1 VTAAATAEDVT
12 PDAPEASGGLLVGIA
27 LHNRTGGDATGV
39 RLRLPVPAGTRV
51 DAPAGGAAPPVVTA
65 DGVAPAVTW
74 TGIGVGAGERAGPFS
89 CRLVPAPGEDG
100 AAVFRRAAGTPEV
113 TWPGAAPGAVVAPT
127 LRLNGLWGE
136 SGLRRTALP
145 GGLVVLT
152 RERPETA
159 TVSLMLGV
167 RAGSR
172 DEDDATSGGSHWL
185 EHAHFLGTARRPS
198 NQALFAPVQ
207 NTGGQ
212 MNAST
217 SFEWTNYYNTVPAEE
232 FDLALDVLADQLL
245 NSTFPRAAFD
255 RERQVVVE
263 EVKRAYDDPASRATR
278 EFLKLVFQVSP
289 VRREVLGTPES
300 VGSIP
305 IETILAY
312 RDRLYVAGNMAL
324 AAVGSLQHDAA
335 VAKIEAAFGA
345 LPRGPRHERPRTPE
359 PVQSTPRRLD
369 LGDGGRLAEIRLGW
383 PAPGRD
389 DPDWPATVILQ
400 DVLGTTGRRLTEEI
414 RDRRALATA
423 IGPGYSVFSDA
434 GAFFV
439 GATTQ
444 PGNVEPVIGLALAEV
459 RRLRAGQVTDED
471 VGTSLRAIAGRRAL
485 GDEFNQAQAGKAVAE
500 VAGTLDSAAEYL
512 AQLRPVA
519 AADVQRVARTYLDP
533 DAYTLVVVRA

>member
-1 VTAAATAEDVT
+1 M
-12 PDAPEASGGLLVGIA
+12 
-27 LHNRTGGDATGV
+27 
-39 RLRLPVPAGTRV
+39 
-51 DAPAGGAAPPVVTA
+51 
-65 DGVAPAVTW
+65 
-74 TGIGVGAGERAGPFS
+74 
-89 CRLVPAPGEDG
+89 
-100 AAVFRRAAGTPEV
+100 

-136 SGLRRTALP
+136 GGLRRTALP

-159 TVSLMLGV
+159 TVSVMLGV

-198 NQALFAPVQ
+198 NQALSAPVQ
-207 NTGGQ
+207 NAGGQ

-278 EFLKLVFQVSP
+278 EFLKLVFRVSP

-300 VGSIP
+300 VGAIP

-312 RDRLYVAGNMAL
+312 KDRLYVAGNLAL
-324 AAVGSLQHDAA
+324 AAVGNLQHDAA

-345 LPRGPRHERPRTPE
+345 LPRGPRHARPRTPE
-359 PVQSTPRRLD
+359 PVQTAPRRLE
-369 LGDGGRLAEIRLGW
+369 LGDGGRLAEVRLGW

-389 DPDWPATVILQ
+389 APDWPAMVILQ
-400 DVLGTTGRRLTEEI
+400 DVLGATGRRLTEEI

-423 IGPGYSVFSDA
+423 VGPSYSVFSDA
-434 GAFFV
+434 GAFSV

-444 PGNVEPVIGLALAEV
+444 PGNVEPVLGLALAEV
-459 RRLRAGQVTDED
+459 RRLRDGQVTDAD

-485 GDEFNQAQAGKAVAE
+485 SDEFNQAQAGKAVAE
-500 VAGTLDSAAEYL
+500 VAGTLDSAAEFL